1 MRTARTGCVVVAA
14 TVAVGLFGC
23 AEIKAER
30 NGKDLGQA
38 ICDLEGAD
46 SVEEADEA
54 LADIRGEIE
63 DLTRVVGRPVTED
76 LSDIE
81 EQLDDLREHVPDNPE
96 LADQDVVL
104 IQQNAADIADT
115 LSGSRQAA
123 YDGVVEGLGDC
134 T

>member
-1 MRTARTGCVVVAA
+1 MRTARVGS
-14 TVAVGLFGC
+14 VAVAVTLSLGLFGC

-30 NGKDLGQA
+30 NGVDLGRA

-46 SVEEADEA
+46 SAEEADEA
-54 LADIRGEIE
+54 LADIRSEIE
-63 DLTRVVGRPVTED
+63 DLTRVIGRPVSED

-81 EQLDDLREHVPDNPE
+81 EQFDDLREHVPDNPE

-104 IQQNAADIADT
+104 IQQNSADIADT
-115 LSGSRQAA
+115 LTGARQAA
-123 YDGVVEGLGDC
+123 YDGIVEGLGDC